1 MITDEKELQKI
12 ADFTRQA
19 KERGFSAQQV
29 DGFLKSKGSSLAEAA
44 GIIQYGA
51 KNVARSRLAGQ
62 AEKERQDKERPWY
75 QKAVN
80 GIAYFF
86 GENKLGRAMLS
97 TLQGI
102 NKGNPLVQIASLAPG
117 MDWVNDDAI
126 TPETA
131 IERALDIGAQFATP
145 AGITAKAINAAV
157 KAPKIANA
165 LAKTKLGRGVAG
177 FLTPASM
184 PLEYAGA
191 FGAGAAT
198 GAVDPDSLVGKI
210 VTAMAG
216 GIGGAGVLGAINR
229 FGPGVARNFI
239 GRSALRNELDNAAS
253 GRVVSDVD
261 FGRLD
266 KDTVNTIN
274 NMPELSENVVMNG
287 NSVIIPARTVQKLYD
302 KRVIGNKIKPDD
314 LVDATQHIF
323 YGKGSSVTPS
333 GNRNSVIFA
342 NKDTPSGYGIVLPN
356 KDNMGTNTIETVIRA
371 RPERIETVLNQA
383 NSRLDGRNGPSS
395 PVIANG
401 ARALRISGLQP
412 TDDTIISTNS
422 ELVKNMVDALSDN
435 VKTRRMKEGVMSGAT
450 DVQQRAAKLSDN
462 LVRRKEGAQNPILDD
477 AMLTP
482 QMRQAQIDYD
492 AYMTKYGNLDLD
504 LSRFYRENPAA
515 KGLIDEARAI
525 DPQSFK
531 NIKRGSLKE
540 AEILKQLLK
549 TSSGRVGETAGKIRA
564 YNTAR
569 ENLKNLVETKA
580 PGYRDLN
587 RRYADAE
594 TTQEL
599 FENLITRN
607 ARQVASATT
616 SPFWSGI
623 TSPLS
628 AAGVV
633 AGYIDPIALLGT
645 AGMLGGKSIMRQFR
659 RSNARNVANGGTGII
674 KSISDA
680 LNTPVTSMVGRNA
693 VIQGVYD
700 NE

>member
-80 GIAYFF
+80 GIADFF

-145 AGITAKAINAAV
+145 AGITAKAMNAVV
-157 KAPKIANA
+157 KTPKIANA

-229 FGPGVARNFI
+229 FGPGAARNFI

-302 KRVIGNKIKPDD
+302 KRVIDNKIKPDD

>member
-80 GIAYFF
+80 GIADFF

-131 IERALDIGAQFATP
+131 IERALDMGAQFATP
-145 AGITAKAINAAV
+145 AGISAKAINAAV

-266 KDTVNTIN
+266 KDTVNKIN

-412 TDDTIISTNS
+412 TDDAIISTNS

>member
-1 MITDEKELQKI
+1 
-12 ADFTRQA
+12 
-19 KERGFSAQQV
+19 
-29 DGFLKSKGSSLAEAA
+29 
-44 GIIQYGA
+44 
-51 KNVARSRLAGQ
+51 
-62 AEKERQDKERPWY
+62 
-75 QKAVN
+75 
-80 GIAYFF
+80 
-86 GENKLGRAMLS
+86 
-97 TLQGI
+97 
-102 NKGNPLVQIASLAPG
+102 
-117 MDWVNDDAI
+117 MDWVNDDTI

-131 IERALDIGAQFATP
+131 IERALDMGAQFATP
-145 AGITAKAINAAV
+145 AGISAKAINAAV

-261 FGRLD
+261 FGTLSKSQLKKINNIRGLGN
-266 KDTVNTIN
+266 VATIN
-274 NMPELSENVVMNG
+274 NGRVT
-287 NSVIIPARTVQKLYD
+287 IPAGAVTHLADRRIINNGYTPKQVIDTLNDALYGTNSDVARTKLPH
-302 KRVIGNKIKPDD
+302 IQAFFNKMDNISN
-314 LVDATQHIF
+314 V
-323 YGKGSSVTPS
+323 
-333 GNRNSVIFA
+333 
-342 NKDTPSGYGIVLPN
+342 GIVGRHTGNGGVAVKTGYRMPN
-356 KDNMGTNTIETVIRA
+356 N
-371 RPERIETVLNQA
+371 RIEKEFGVT
-383 NSRLDGRNGPSS
+383 DGRADNPIIIRQAQDTQQD
-395 PVIANG
+395 PVAA
-401 ARALRISGLQP
+401 ARFSALRN
-412 TDDTIISTNS
+412 TDNEIISTKSAN
-422 ELVKNMVDALSDN
+422 VKNMVDALSDN

>member
-80 GIAYFF
+80 GIADFF

-145 AGITAKAINAAV
+145 AGITAKAMNAVV

-229 FGPGVARNFI
+229 FGPGAARNFI

-412 TDDTIISTNS
+412 TDNTIISTNS

-504 LSRFYRENPAA
+504 LSHFYRENPAA